1 MGGALYAVFK
11 RDLALAWSAGA
22 GAAAPVGFF
31 LGAATLAPL
40 AMGRDSALLA
50 ASGPPLVWVAAALA
64 ALLSLEKLFQ
74 ADLEDGSL
82 DQLLLAR
89 APLELIVA
97 VKGAAHW
104 LALGAPLALAGA
116 PAGLALGAPMALLPA
131 VVASLALGMVAFIG
145 AGLVAAAVTA
155 GVRRAGV
162 LIALIVLPFFAP
174 PVIFG
179 AAVAAGAGFG
189 APHAAGHLSAPFL
202 LLAGCALGA
211 AALGP
216 ILAAL
221 ALRLQA
227 E

>member
-1 MGGALYAVFK
+1 MGGALYAVF
-11 RDLALAWSAGA
+11 GA
-22 GAAAPVGFF
+22 TWRWRGAPGRARPRRSGFF

-104 LALGAPLALAGA
+104 LAVGAPLALAGA

-145 AGLVAAAVTA
+145 AGLVA
-155 GVRRAGV
+155 RR
-162 LIALIVLPFFAP
+162 
-174 PVIFG
+174 
-179 AAVAAGAGFG
+179 
-189 APHAAGHLSAPFL
+189 
-202 LLAGCALGA
+202 
-211 AALGP
+211 
-216 ILAAL
+216 
-221 ALRLQA
+221 
-227 E
+227 